1 MEVTRHPMKKYY
13 EDEHETAYRTMREKG
28 IMAWDQYY
36 DPGRYDFD
44 RFMMRPFLERA
55 LSLVS
60 FDIPN
65 PSALEYGCGTGAAS
79 CFLANRGFRT
89 EGLDLSPIAIE
100 LAQAFAKERELA
112 IDYKVQDMTVSLTNG
127 KQYDLIVDNYCLQ
140 SIVTDEDR
148 EALFA
153 NVRARLKNTGYYIIA
168 TAVYHDGR
176 DYEGSLY
183 DATTGIL
190 YDKFDR
196 DPADYGDVVE
206 REGYLWIPNRR
217 HLTPD
222 ALLAEL
228 RRTGFQVVFQEEGNV
243 ICRVS
248 EGVAH
253 ESGQQNNDS

>member
-1 MEVTRHPMKKYY
+1 MKKYY

-60 FDIPN
+60 FDSPE
-65 PSALEYGCGTGAAS
+65 PSALEYRCGTGAAS
-79 CFLANRGFRT
+79 CFLAQRGFRA

-100 LAQAFAKERELA
+100 LAEAFAKERELS
-112 IDYKVQDMTVSLTNG
+112 IDYKVQDMTATLTNG
-127 KQYDLIVDNYCLQ
+127 KRYDLIVDNYCLQ

-148 EALFA
+148 GALFA
-153 NVRARLKNTGYYIIA
+153 NVRARMKNSGYYIIA
-168 TAVYHDGR
+168 TAMYHDGR
-176 DYEGSLY
+176 NYEGSLY
-183 DATTGIL
+183 DAATGIV
-190 YDKFDR
+190 YDKFEG
-196 DPADYGDVVE
+196 DPADYSDVVE
-206 REGYLWIPNRR
+206 RMGYLWIPHRR

-228 RRTGFQVVFQEEGNV
+228 RRAGFRVVFQEEGNI

-248 EGVAH
+248 EGGAH